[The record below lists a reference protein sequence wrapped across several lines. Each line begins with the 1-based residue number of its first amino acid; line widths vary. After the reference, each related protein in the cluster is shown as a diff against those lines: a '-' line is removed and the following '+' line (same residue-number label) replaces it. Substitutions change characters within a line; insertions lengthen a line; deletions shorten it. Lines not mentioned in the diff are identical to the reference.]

1 MRIAAFHFYVF
12 YCILSVH
19 HAREEKE
26 MIVTSA
32 ERHKPPPAIKRKEEK
47 INLLK
52 YLAVI
57 VWMFAVLCWML
68 IRGDSEK

>member
-1 MRIAAFHFYVF
+1 
-12 YCILSVH
+12 
-19 HAREEKE
+19 